1 MSGTSILTARSQA
14 YLFGLIAKAIID
26 TFGEAGTEVIARGVT
41 RYGEQRGG
49 RMAQR
54 TAADGLEST
63 ALNYVLYG
71 EWSAEPGE
79 MDVAIPA
86 KNPDIQ
92 YWIKKCPWHDV
103 WTEQGLLEKYGY
115 LYCKYVDV
123 ALARGY
129 NPELQFDILTNR
141 GQGNAVCDM
150 RLRNA
155 NVTEAEDAEFAVRAQ
170 KLGNKAKMP
179 WDYHCAHLFK
189 TLWESVAA
197 AFGSAG
203 VIAIQGALL
212 EFETVQGREASTAL
226 LALMET
232 DFNVAPPYVGINS

>member
-1 MSGTSILTARSQA
+1 MSSQPLLTARSHA
-14 YLFGLIAKAIID
+14 YLFGLIAKEVID
-26 TFGEAGTEVIARGVT
+26 TFGEAGIEVIAKGVS
-41 RYGEQRGG
+41 RYGEQRGS

-54 TAADGLEST
+54 TAIDGAEPT

-79 MDVAIPA
+79 MDVAIPT

-92 YWIKKCPWHDV
+92 YWVKKCPWHDV

-141 GQGNAVCDM
+141 GQGDDVCDM
-150 RLRNA
+150 RLRGA
-155 NVTEAEDAEFAVRAQ
+155 NVTEEDDAKFAAQAQ
-170 KLGNKAKMP
+170 KLGAKAKMP

-189 TLWESVAA
+189 TLWESVSAT
-197 AFGSAG
+197 FGPAG
-203 VIAIQGALL
+203 ALAMQGALL
-212 EFETVQGREASTAL
+212 EFEAVQGRDASAAF

-232 DFNVAPPYVGINS
+232 DFNLAPPYAGINS